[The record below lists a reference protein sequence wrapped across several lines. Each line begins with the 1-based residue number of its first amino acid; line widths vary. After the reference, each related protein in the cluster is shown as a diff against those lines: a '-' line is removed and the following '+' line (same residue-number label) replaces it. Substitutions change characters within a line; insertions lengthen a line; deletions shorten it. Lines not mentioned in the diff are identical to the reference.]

1 MSSEMVLTEDEAVEL
16 LAYLATAARTQVD
29 EPPDYAPMRLLNGA
43 ERLAAFI
50 EGRVSEDTRELIET
64 SLHDVPH
71 DLRRSNFD
79 EYVARLDE
87 ICRAVAQHLVDRN
100 GLSRR
105 TS

>member
-1 MSSEMVLTEDEAVEL
+1 MSSKMVLTEDEAVEL
-16 LAYLATAARTQVD
+16 LAFLATAARTQVD

-43 ERLAAFI
+43 ERLAEFI
-50 EGRVSEDTRELIET
+50 KGRVSEDTRELIET

-87 ICRAVAQHLVDRN
+87 ICRAVAQHLVERN